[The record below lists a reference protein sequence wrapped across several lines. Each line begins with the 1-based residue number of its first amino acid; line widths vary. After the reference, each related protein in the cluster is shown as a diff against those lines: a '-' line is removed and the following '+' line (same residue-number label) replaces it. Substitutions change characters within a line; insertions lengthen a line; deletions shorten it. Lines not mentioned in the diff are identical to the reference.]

1 MVAECIGRRVWHHV
15 DAQTLAAIAASLV
28 YEARRDDDSLTP
40 KMPKGEFVSV
50 FDETLEVWDDL
61 EYLAKSHNLPTSS
74 EPDSSMAL
82 QMHRWATGSRLDS
95 VLKQT
100 GMLAGDFIRWCKQTI
115 DLLEQISKV
124 NPDELSATAQSS
136 IAQIKRGIVAYSYYA

>member
-1 MVAECIGRRVWHHV
+1 LVAECIGRRVWHHV
-15 DAQTLAAIAASLV
+15 DPQTLAAIAASLV

-40 KMPKGEFVSV
+40 KMPKGEFVAV

-61 EYLAKSHNLPTSS
+61 QALAKAHSLPLST

-82 QMHRWATGSRLDS
+82 QMHRWATGARLDN

-136 IAQIKRGIVAYSYYA
+136 IDQIKRGIVAYSYYA